1 MIMFTRDSIEEA
13 LKANVAEVRFTKSDG
28 TERIMKCTLR
38 EDLVTVYQKK
48 TDRVKE
54 KNLDI
59 VPVFDVEK
67 NEWRSFRVDSV
78 QSISVWGGQE

>member
-1 MIMFTRDSIEEA
+1 MFTKDKIMEL

-38 EDLVTVYQKK
+38 EDLVVPYVKK
-48 TDRVKE
+48 TERVKVA
-54 KNLDI
+54 NTDV

-67 NEWRSFRVDSV
+67 NEWRSFKVDAV
-78 QSISVWGGQE
+78 QSISLWGDQE

>member
-1 MIMFTRDSIEEA
+1 MFTKDKIMDF

-38 EDLVTVYQKK
+38 EDLVVPYVKK
-48 TDRVKE
+48 TSRVKE
-54 KNLDI
+54 ANTDV

-67 NEWRSFRVDSV
+67 NEWRSFKVDAV
-78 QSISVWGGQE
+78 QSISLWGSQE

>member
-1 MIMFTRDSIEEA
+1 MFTRDKIEDT
-13 LKANVAEVRFTKSDG
+13 LRANVAEVRFTKSDG

-38 EDLVTVYQKK
+38 EDLVVPYTKK

-54 KNLDI
+54 ANQDI

-78 QSISVWGGQE
+78 MSVSIWGDQE

>member
-1 MIMFTRDSIEEA
+1 MFTKEKIMEF

-28 TERIMKCTLR
+28 TERLMKCTLK
-38 EDLVTVYQKK
+38 EDLVVAYSKK
-48 TDRVKE
+48 TDRTKE
-54 KNLDI
+54 ANNDI

-78 QSISVWGGQE
+78 QSISLWGGQE

>member
-1 MIMFTRDSIEEA
+1 MFTKDNIMEF

-38 EDLVTVYQKK
+38 EDLVVPYVKK
-48 TDRVKE
+48 TDRVKGA
-54 KNLDI
+54 NTDV

-67 NEWRSFRVDSV
+67 NEWRSFKVDAV
-78 QSISVWGGQE
+78 QSISLWGGQE

>member
-1 MIMFTRDSIEEA
+1 MLTKEKIMEF

-28 TERIMKCTLR
+28 TERLMKCTLK
-38 EDLVTVYQKK
+38 EDLVVTYSKK
-48 TDRVKE
+48 TDRTKE
-54 KNLDI
+54 ANNDI

-78 QSISVWGGQE
+78 QSISLWGGQE

>member
-1 MIMFTRDSIEEA
+1 MFTRDKIEEA
-13 LKANVAEVRFTKSDG
+13 LRANVAEVKFTKSDG

-38 EDLVTVYQKK
+38 EDLIVPYVKK

-54 KNLDI
+54 ANTDV

-67 NEWRSFRVDSV
+67 NEWRSFKVDAV
-78 QSISVWGGQE
+78 QSISLWGSQE

>member
-1 MIMFTRDSIEEA
+1 MLTKEKIMEF

-38 EDLVTVYQKK
+38 EDLIVPYVKK
-48 TDRVKE
+48 TERVKVA
-54 KNLDI
+54 NTDV

-67 NEWRSFRVDSV
+67 NEWRSFKVDAV
-78 QSISVWGGQE
+78 QSISLWGDQE

>member
-1 MIMFTRDSIEEA
+1 MFTRDKIEEA
-13 LKANVAEVRFTKSDG
+13 LRANVAEVRFTKSDG

-38 EDLVTVYQKK
+38 EDLVVTHVKK

-54 KNLDI
+54 VNPDV

-67 NEWRSFRVDSV
+67 NEWRSFRVDTVKSV
-78 QSISVWGGQE
+78 SIWGDQE

>member
-1 MIMFTRDSIEEA
+1 MFTRDKIEEA
-13 LKANVAEVRFTKSDG
+13 LRANVAEVKFTKSDG

-38 EDLVTVYQKK
+38 EDLIVPYVKK

-54 KNLDI
+54 ANTDI

-67 NEWRSFRVDSV
+67 NEWRSFKVDAV
-78 QSISVWGGQE
+78 QSISLWGSQE

>member
-1 MIMFTRDSIEEA
+1 MFTKDKIMDF

-38 EDLVTVYQKK
+38 EDLVVPYVKK

-54 KNLDI
+54 ANTDI

-67 NEWRSFRVDSV
+67 NEWRSFKVDSV
-78 QSISVWGGQE
+78 LSISLYGDQE

>member
-1 MIMFTRDSIEEA
+1 MLTKDKIMEF

-38 EDLVTVYQKK
+38 EDLVVPYVKK
-48 TDRVKE
+48 TERVKVA
-54 KNLDI
+54 NTDV

-67 NEWRSFRVDSV
+67 NEWRSFKVDAV
-78 QSISVWGGQE
+78 QSISLWGDQE

>member
-1 MIMFTRDSIEEA
+1 MFTKNNIMEF

-28 TERIMKCTLR
+28 TERIMKCTLK
-38 EDLVTVYQKK
+38 EDLVVAYNKK
-48 TDRVKE
+48 TDRTKE
-54 KNLDI
+54 ANNDI

-78 QSISVWGGQE
+78 QSISLWGGQE

>member
-1 MIMFTRDSIEEA
+1 MEF

-28 TERIMKCTLR
+28 TERIMKCTLK
-38 EDLVTVYQKK
+38 EDLVVAYNKK
-48 TDRVKE
+48 TDRTKE
-54 KNLDI
+54 ANNDI

-78 QSISVWGGQE
+78 QSISLWGGQE

>member
-1 MIMFTRDSIEEA
+1 MFTKNNIMEF

-28 TERIMKCTLR
+28 TERVMKCTLK
-38 EDLVTVYQKK
+38 EDLVVAYNKK
-48 TDRVKE
+48 TDRTKE
-54 KNLDI
+54 ANNDI

-78 QSISVWGGQE
+78 QSISLWGGQE

>member
-1 MIMFTRDSIEEA
+1 MFTKEKIMEF

-28 TERIMKCTLR
+28 TERIMKCTLK
-38 EDLVTVYQKK
+38 EDLVVAYNKK
-48 TDRVKE
+48 TDRTKE
-54 KNLDI
+54 ANNDI

-78 QSISVWGGQE
+78 QSISLWGGQE

>member
-1 MIMFTRDSIEEA
+1 MFTKDNIVEFLR
-13 LKANVAEVRFTKSDG
+13 ANVAEVRFTKSDG

-38 EDLVTVYQKK
+38 EDLVVPYVKK

-54 KNLDI
+54 ANTDI

-67 NEWRSFRVDSV
+67 NEWRSFKVDAV
-78 QSISVWGGQE
+78 QSISLWGSQE

>member
-1 MIMFTRDSIEEA
+1 MFTKDKIMEF

-38 EDLVTVYQKK
+38 EDLVVSYVKK
-48 TDRVKE
+48 TERVKVA
-54 KNLDI
+54 NTDV

-67 NEWRSFRVDSV
+67 NEWRSFKVDAV
-78 QSISVWGGQE
+78 QSISLWGDQE

>member
-1 MIMFTRDSIEEA
+1 MFTRDKIEEA
-13 LKANVAEVRFTKSDG
+13 LRANVAEVRFTKSDG

-54 KNLDI
+54 KNLDV

>member
-1 MIMFTRDSIEEA
+1 MMFTKNNIMEF

-28 TERIMKCTLR
+28 TERIMKCTLK
-38 EDLVTVYQKK
+38 EDLVVAYNKK
-48 TDRVKE
+48 TDRTKE
-54 KNLDI
+54 ANNDI

-78 QSISVWGGQE
+78 QSISLWGGQE

>member
-1 MIMFTRDSIEEA
+1 MFTKEKIMEF

-28 TERIMKCTLR
+28 TERLMKCTLK
-38 EDLVTVYQKK
+38 EDLVVAYNKK
-48 TDRVKE
+48 TDRTKE
-54 KNLDI
+54 ANNDI

-78 QSISVWGGQE
+78 QSISLWGGQE

>member
-1 MIMFTRDSIEEA
+1 MFTKNNIMEF

-28 TERIMKCTLR
+28 TERIMKCTLK
-38 EDLVTVYQKK
+38 EDLVVAYNKK
-48 TDRVKE
+48 TDRTKE
-54 KNLDI
+54 ANNDI

-78 QSISVWGGQE
+78 QSISLWGDQE

>member
-1 MIMFTRDSIEEA
+1 MLTKDKIMEF

-38 EDLVTVYQKK
+38 EDLVVPYVKK
-48 TDRVKE
+48 TERVKVA
-54 KNLDI
+54 NTDV

-67 NEWRSFRVDSV
+67 NEWRSFKVDTV
-78 QSISVWGGQE
+78 QSISLWGDQE

>member
-1 MIMFTRDSIEEA
+1 MFTKDKIEEA
-13 LKANVAEVRFTKSDG
+13 LRANVAEVKFTKSDG

-38 EDLVTVYQKK
+38 EDLIVPYVKK

-54 KNLDI
+54 ANTDI

-67 NEWRSFRVDSV
+67 NEWRSFKVDAV
-78 QSISVWGGQE
+78 QSISLWGGQE